1 MGNTYKNYILQDSF
15 EFSTKG
21 LMKNGQKSPQILLFL
36 ISERSFDAHHADKT
50 RNCSHLPEGAPF
62 AKILFDS
69 SPMMQMQSEKGVLVQ
84 FKTSNT
90 NDFHDFFMTFS
101 KHYRCDF

>member
-21 LMKNGQKSPQILLFL
+21 LMQNGQKSPQILLFL

-69 SPMMQMQSEKGVLVQ
+69 SPMMQMPPEKCGGASRATQ
-84 FKTSNT
+84 
-90 NDFHDFFMTFS
+90 
-101 KHYRCDF
+101 